1 MADDRPDR
9 GLVGRLEQHRPQ
21 PRIRSLQTRHHAVAS
36 AHGRECGSIDV
47 QRPGTPLAAGFRVET
62 SGASLPEMDWKRFL
76 WLATGAI
83 VIAALVIWVAAGV
96 FENLK
101 WVRVADLERLRDADV
116 IYRPQLKVF
125 VVAHDRSALALSAS
139 SPHRPDLGGTRSL
152 L

>member
-1 MADDRPDR
+1 
-9 GLVGRLEQHRPQ
+9 
-21 PRIRSLQTRHHAVAS
+21 
-36 AHGRECGSIDV
+36 
-47 QRPGTPLAAGFRVET
+47 
-62 SGASLPEMDWKRFL
+62 MDWKRFL